1 MFATS
6 ALERLVG
13 SLDCCPWGA
22 TTGRHVQTF
31 QLPLHDR
38 RDRSG
43 TRPLYTPEEKR
54 RRDASSWTLVQGVLA
69 PAQFAIF
76 LISLG
81 LVLHTL
87 ITGSGGVAAN
97 ASVLAK
103 TAALY
108 TIMITGAIWEKEI
121 FGRYLF
127 APAFFWEDA
136 MSMVVIGLHTAY
148 VVALLSH
155 TLDARHLM
163 LLALAAYACY
173 LVNALQFLLK
183 LRAARLA
190 EKDPWHQ
197 AAHGMRQA

>member
-13 SLDCCPWGA
+13 SVDSCPWGA
-22 TTGRHVQTF
+22 TTGRHVQAGQTAASR
-31 QLPLHDR
+31 HVA
-38 RDRSG
+38 
-43 TRPLYTPEEKR
+43 RPLYTPEEKR
-54 RRDASSWTLVQGVLA
+54 RRDASPWTLVQGVLA
-69 PAQFAIF
+69 PAQFAVF

-81 LVLHTL
+81 FVAHFL
-87 ITGSGGVAAN
+87 ITGQGALAAN
-97 ASVLAK
+97 VSVLTK
-103 TAALY
+103 TCVLY
-108 TIMITGAIWEKEI
+108 TIMVTGAIWEKEI

-136 MSMVVIGLHTAY
+136 MSMIVIALHTAY

-155 TLDARHLM
+155 SLDAQNLM

-173 LVNALQFLLK
+173 AVNAAQFLLK

-190 EKDPWHQ
+190 AQDPWHQ
-197 AAHGMRQA
+197 AAHGLRQA

>member
-1 MFATS
+1 MLAFS

-13 SLDCCPWGA
+13 SVDSCPWGA
-22 TTGRHVQTF
+22 TTGRHV
-31 QLPLHDR
+31 
-38 RDRSG
+38 RDFDARAHAATRG
-43 TRPLYTPEEKR
+43 NAARPLYTPEEKR
-54 RRDASSWTLVQGVLA
+54 RRDASPWTLVQGVLA
-69 PAQFAIF
+69 PAQFAVF

-81 LVLHTL
+81 FVLHYL
-87 ITGSGGVAAN
+87 AAGSGEMAAT

-103 TAALY
+103 TFVLY
-108 TIMITGAIWEKEI
+108 TIMVTGAIWEKEI

-136 MSMVVIGLHTAY
+136 MSMIVIGLHTAY
-148 VVALLSH
+148 VAALLSH
-155 TLDARHLM
+155 ALDTQHLM

-173 LVNALQFLLK
+173 VVNAAQFVLK